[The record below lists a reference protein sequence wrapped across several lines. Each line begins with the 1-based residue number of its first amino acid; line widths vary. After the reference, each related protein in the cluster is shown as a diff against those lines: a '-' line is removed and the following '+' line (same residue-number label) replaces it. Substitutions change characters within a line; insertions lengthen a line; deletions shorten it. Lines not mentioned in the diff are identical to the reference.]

1 MEEKELDLDI
11 DLVGFGE
18 SILLVS
24 YTAKDTTYD
33 HETEPHF
40 DFYIDKVE
48 RKNKYGDLDNIT
60 QYIGK
65 ADMDIIKNECE
76 DYHYQCISD
85 LQYGDY

>member
-1 MEEKELDLDI
+1 MEEKELDLDM

-24 YTAKDTTYD
+24 YTVYDSAYD

-40 DFYIDKVE
+40 DFFVYKVE
-48 RKNKYGDLDNIT
+48 RKNENGDFSDIT
-60 QYIGK
+60 QFIVNT
-65 ADMDIIKNECE
+65 DMDIIKNECE
-76 DYHYQCISD
+76 DYHCQCISD